1 MALPPSFLDEIR
13 DRVPVS
19 EVVGRA
25 VKLTRAGREYKGLCP
40 FHKEKSPSFTVNDD
54 KGFYHCFGCGAHGDV
69 ISFLTDHD
77 CMAFMDAVEMLAGR
91 AGLAMP
97 EQTPEARREEARR
110 KTLAETIEEAC
121 RCFEEQLAG
130 PTGRAAR
137 DYLEGRGVDPE
148 TMRAFRLGY
157 APRDGTLIAHMKA
170 KGFDIDQLVEAGLA
184 RRPDDGREAYAFF
197 RDRVIFPV
205 EDRRG
210 RVVAFGGR
218 VLEGDGPKYIN
229 SADNPLFH
237 KGQLLYNFARARQ
250 AAGQGHSIVVVEGY
264 MDVIALVK
272 AGFRGAV
279 APLGTALTEEQIKL
293 LWQVTRTP
301 YLCFDGDEAGG
312 RAALRA
318 VDRLFPHL
326 MPDRS
331 VRIAYM
337 PAGEDPDSLIRSAGR
352 QAMREVLQQG
362 HSLAET
368 VWQAALAA
376 HSVATP
382 EGRAGLRTALRRRA
396 QSVQDG
402 EVREAYRRDLDERF
416 LAAFGGRQGGY
427 EGRGHGDRA
436 HGTGG
441 FRRSGGDRRY
451 PLSGPLPGPRP
462 GGRKSVAGVAHV
474 LLAGVIR
481 HPALADDLLEPLGL
495 LDLPDSRMAALRD
508 AVTAHLAA
516 SEGLDSAELASHLTA
531 IGLED
536 AVMRLQTL
544 VRDRAPFLFTEGD
557 ESRVRQGLLSAWHH
571 HLGRQL
577 RDELNE
583 ARSRAQSDPTDS
595 NLTRVRELARL
606 VDGHRIG
613 IDETGS

>member
-25 VKLTRAGREYKGLCP
+25 VKLTRAGREFKGLCP

-77 CMAFMDAVEMLAGR
+77 RMAFMDAVEILAGR

-110 KTLAETIEEAC
+110 KTLHETIEEAC
-121 RCFEEQLAG
+121 RFFEEQLAE
-130 PTGRAAR
+130 PAGRTAR
-137 DYLEGRGVDPE
+137 AYLEGRGVDPE
-148 TMRAFRLGY
+148 TMRTFRLGY
-157 APRDGTLIAHMKA
+157 APRDGTLLAHMKA
-170 KGFDIDQLVEAGLA
+170 RGFELDQLIEAGLA
-184 RRPDDGREAYAFF
+184 RRPDDGRDAYAFF

-218 VLEGDGPKYIN
+218 VLEGDGPKYVN
-229 SADNPLFH
+229 SSDNPLFH

-250 AAGQGHSIVVVEGY
+250 AAGQGHSVVVVEGY

-293 LWQVTRTP
+293 LWQVTKTP

-326 MPDRS
+326 VPDRS

-337 PAGEDPDSLIRSAGR
+337 SAGEDPDSLIRNVGR

-368 VWQAALAA
+368 VWRAAVTA
-376 HSVATP
+376 HSVSTP
-382 EGRAGLRTALRRRA
+382 EGRAGLRTALRQRA
-396 QSVQDG
+396 QSIHDP
-402 EVREAYRRDLDERF
+402 EVREAYRRDFDERF
-416 LAAFGGRQGGY
+416 LAAYGARRGGY
-427 EGRGHGDRA
+427 DGRDRGQA
-436 HGTGG
+436 GMGYGG
-441 FRRSGGDRRY
+441 GGYRRQGGDRRFV
-451 PLSGPLPGPRP
+451 PPGPRP
-462 GGRKSVAGVAHV
+462 GGRKSATGVAHV
-474 LLAGVIR
+474 LLAGIVR

-495 LDLPDSRMAALRD
+495 LDLPDPRMAALRD
-508 AVTAHLAA
+508 AVMAYLAA
-516 SEGLDSAELASHLTA
+516 GEGLDSSRLGSHLTS

-536 AVMRLQTL
+536 AVMRLQSL
-544 VRDRAPFLFTEGD
+544 VRDRAPFLFIEGD
-557 ESRVRQGLLSAWHH
+557 EERVRQGLVSAWHH

-577 RDELNE
+577 RDELDA
-583 ARSRAQSDPTDS
+583 ARSRAQSEPTDG
-595 NLTRVRELARL
+595 NLARVRELARL

-613 IDETGS
+613 FDDQGS